1 MGGKNGG
8 RAEGEEP
15 TNQLRGKPGESG
27 AMMPREN
34 SSEKSKSILLNATG
48 DQVR

>member
-1 MGGKNGG
+1 MGGNNGG
-8 RAEGEEP
+8 RAEREEP
-15 TNQLRGKPGESG
+15 TNQPGGKPGDSG

-34 SSEKSKSILLNATG
+34 SSKKSESIFLNATG

>member
-8 RAEGEEP
+8 GAEGEEP
-15 TNQLRGKPGESG
+15 TNIRLEENQSG

-34 SSEKSKSILLNATG
+34 SSKKSESILLNATG